1 MKVIGLTGGIGSGK
15 STVTDYLTAKGFHV
29 LDADKI
35 AREIVLPGSEMLIR
49 LAAAFGDGII
59 GEDGSLE
66 RRELGEIVFSD
77 PEKKKTL
84 DSLMHTEIL
93 ELIHERILRYR
104 EEADSAAPIDP
115 GNILKYKVIFI
126 DAPLLFETGLEKS
139 VSEVW
144 VIDADDETRI
154 KRIMER
160 DGLERE
166 DILMRINNQMAQV
179 EKNRLADVVL
189 DNTGNQEALY
199 RQIDRLLE
207 RQRQSFTF

>member
-1 MKVIGLTGGIGSGK
+1 MKIIGLTGGIGSGK
-15 STVTDYLTAKGFHV
+15 STVTDYLTARGFHV

-49 LAAAFGDGII
+49 LAAAYGDGII
-59 GEDGSLE
+59 SEDGSLD
-66 RRELGEIVFSD
+66 RKKLGEIVFAD
-77 PEKKKTL
+77 PEKRKTL
-84 DSLMHTEIL
+84 DALMHAEIL

-104 EEADSAAPIDP
+104 EEADTVAVGSSEP
-115 GNILKYKVIFI
+115 GAILKYKVIFI

-139 VSEVW
+139 VGEVW
-144 VIDADDETRI
+144 VIDTDEETRI

-166 DILMRINNQMAQV
+166 EILMRINNQMARG
-179 EKNRLADVVL
+179 EKNRRADVIL
-189 DNTGNQEALY
+189 DNTGDQETLY

-207 RQRQSFTF
+207 KIK